1 VASGPVAP
9 DGVPGGRH
17 AANPEVATLRAERDA
32 LALRCAA
39 AEKQVEELTARL
51 AETQQDLQA
60 SEEAAN
66 ASLSLFEGGSGTG
79 VRTGGQQSDTRI
91 LSLVLTAT
99 AVVSAMVVLLALL
112 NGNLFSVFGLF
123 MVVLTAGLAWGAVA
137 TRVEPTTVYV
147 TRGVVHVE
155 QGDSKYRF
163 DLSHRD
169 TTVEQHGKPGDD
181 DWRVVLSRRHTG
193 PFTIDATL
201 VDPDRFAA
209 QLAQYRDNS

>member
-17 AANPEVATLRAERDA
+17 AADPEVATLRAERDA

-39 AEKQVEELTARL
+39 AEEKVEELTSRL
-51 AETQQDLQA
+51 AEAQQELHDSQ
-60 SEEAAN
+60 EAAN
-66 ASLSLFEGGSGTG
+66 SSLSLFEGGSGTG
-79 VRTGGQQSDTRI
+79 VRTGGEQSDTRI

-112 NGNLFSVFGLF
+112 NGNLLSVFGLF
-123 MVVLTAGLAWGAVA
+123 MLLLTAGLAWGAIA

-147 TRGVVHVE
+147 TRGVVHIE
-155 QGDSKYRF
+155 QGDTKYRF

-169 TTVEQHGKPGDD
+169 TRIEQHGAPGDA

-193 PFTIDATL
+193 PFTVDATL
-201 VDPDRFAA
+201 VDPEKFAA
-209 QLAQYRDNS
+209 QVEQYRDKG